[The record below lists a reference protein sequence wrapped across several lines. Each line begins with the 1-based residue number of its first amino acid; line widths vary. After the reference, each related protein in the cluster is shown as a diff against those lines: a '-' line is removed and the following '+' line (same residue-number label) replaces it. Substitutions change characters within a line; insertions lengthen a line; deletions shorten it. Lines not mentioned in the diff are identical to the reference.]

1 MPTRAINNEVLVADD
16 AVVRVGRE
24 DIDLLRGRV
33 RLTLRKR
40 IRLCAHRDG
49 DSPLHEMFIVLDGAT
64 YIRPHKH
71 LGKAESLLVI
81 QGEADA
87 VFFEDSGAVRE
98 VVRLGDYGSGQ
109 RFYYRISDPFYHTL
123 LLRSDPFVFHEATQ
137 GPFDRAKRCSPLGR
151 RPKGTRPPRAP
162 SWRNSRAGC
171 ATTCAPRR
179 EAAGSVLS
187 EPEA

>member
-16 AVVRVGRE
+16 PVVRVGRE

-137 GPFDRAKRCSPLGR
+137 GPFDRAQTVFAPWSPAEGDAAATRAFMAELAGR
-151 RPKGTRPPRAP
+151 VRDH
-162 SWRNSRAGC
+162 SRA
-171 ATTCAPRR
+171 
-179 EAAGSVLS
+179 AA
-187 EPEA
+187 